1 MLSNDKIRVLVLHQ
15 DPLIS
20 AGAVTAL
27 RQQADFEVIAGEPG
41 STSIE
46 SNIGH
51 QPSQKADV
59 IVADYN
65 AGLEIMAD
73 TRREAV
79 ARGARPATVLIV
91 TRCEGEYQIRRA
103 LELGVRGY
111 LLLGCSLQ
119 ELAEAVRAL
128 HRGSRYIDVV
138 VAQHIAESVA
148 LERPTERETEVLRLL
163 AIGHCNKSIALKL
176 DIAVGTVKSHV
187 KAILQKLDVA
197 TRTEA
202 AAVADRRGLL
212 ALQLESDDHPI
223 KTKSNWKPLVA
234 RHALTVSGPSLGKS
248 AGLIQ
253 AAKYVEAKSGKCSA
267 QISSRSSN
275 PGRLHLATPT
285 ARAPLRTHGSGN
297 DLSQSWPLRLEQA

>member
-1 MLSNDKIRVLVLHQ
+1 MLPNDKIRVLVLHQ

-20 AGAVTAL
+20 AGAVTTL
-27 RQQADFEVIAGEPG
+27 RQQADFEVIAGESG
-41 STSIE
+41 STSTE
-46 SNIGH
+46 NQIGH
-51 QPSQKADV
+51 RSNQNTDV
-59 IVADYN
+59 IVADYR

-73 TRREAV
+73 TRREV
-79 ARGARPATVLIV
+79 AAKGTRPATVLIV
-91 TRCEGEYQIRRA
+91 TKCEGEYQIRRA

-128 HRGSRYIDVV
+128 HRGSRYIGAV

-148 LERPTERETEVLRLL
+148 LEWPTERETEVLRLL

-212 ALQLESDDHPI
+212 ALQLESDEHPT
-223 KTKSNWKPLVA
+223 KKKSNWKPLVA
-234 RHALTVSGPSLGKS
+234 RHALTVSGPLLGQS

-253 AAKYVEAKSGKCSA
+253 AAKYVEAKSGKCSS

-275 PGRLHLATPT
+275 RGRLHLTTPT
-285 ARAPLRTHGSGN
+285 ARASLRTQGSGN
-297 DLSQSWPLRLEQA
+297 DLSQSWSPRLEQA